1 MVNISTLKTTPAAHA
16 PVHPLGY
23 GPLHG
28 PRRNEHI
35 VVVLGVGPGLGLSIA
50 SVFAA
55 QGYTTAI
62 LSRSKERL
70 DQWAQELDTVARARL
85 EQDGECPAKDEP
97 LSLAFACDMLEQSTI
112 HGAMQAIQNAW
123 PKRYIGTCAYNGSIR
138 KRGPFL
144 DIPFHKIEESVA
156 ASIFAFFTFA
166 QLTLRAMDKHG
177 MGGSLLVTGAS
188 SSTRGAEGFAPFAA
202 AKSIAREFGEKNVH
216 VAHIIIDGLVESKTA
231 LQYLGLPADE
241 RFEDGVLAK
250 TWLFLAQ
257 QDQSAWTFELDIRP
271 AKEKF

>member
-123 PKRYIGTCAYNGSIR
+123 PKRYIGT
-138 KRGPFL
+138 
-144 DIPFHKIEESVA
+144 
-156 ASIFAFFTFA
+156 FAFFTFA

-202 AKSIAREFGEKNVH
+202 AKGGLRNMCQSIAREFGEKNVH

-241 RFEDGVLAK
+241 RFEDGVALVPHQLAK